1 MTCLVSEEL
10 QMEPHYRIVLTRS
23 FENPDRSTLVQTD
36 RAVGE
41 TFLQDLPVEWAGM
54 ILIEDAFKIS
64 VQWLLDQDHIDMAL
78 EYFERNA
85 LEDFR
90 ISVFKVDDQEPEE
103 ILISE
108 F

>member
-78 EYFERNA
+78 EYFERNHSFA
-85 LEDFR
+85 QFITAI
-90 ISVFKVDDQEPEE
+90 ISVDHFKS
-103 ILISE
+103 ILFSK
-108 F
+108 